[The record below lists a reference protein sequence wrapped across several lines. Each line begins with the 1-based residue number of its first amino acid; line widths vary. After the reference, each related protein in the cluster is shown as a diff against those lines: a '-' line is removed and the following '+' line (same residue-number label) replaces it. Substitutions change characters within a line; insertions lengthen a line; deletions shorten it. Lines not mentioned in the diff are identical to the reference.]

1 MMINHHWSSL
11 IIHHASLTMK
21 HMGLCDNLKIGCS
34 KYIQVPHSIQ
44 WHIIILPIYGV
55 KRHPS
60 FFRQTQMFQ
69 NSKKHVSNNPND
81 KNQGPSWFCDTRFQ
95 KFIRFRHPFSKW
107 SVFQSY
113 GDEQF
118 IAMAMTK
125 FHQVQASSVCL
136 DICFSSL
143 IRCCGSLSVLV
154 RVPQGAPRVPQVP
167 HLDPGRGWGW
177 MNWDE
182 GEWHFLK
189 LDLVDSLALV
199 VERTLHPNHP
209 TVDDR
214 NRVIFF
220 LGGLVWN
227 HEPAM
232 TMTPGKI
239 RADEKWPGSNPTW
252 SSWPVHQQAITGNH
266 RKPSSIVTHHNGS
279 SLNSSLALILK
290 NIL

>member
-1 MMINHHWSSL
+1 MTYHHFAYLWSKTASFIFQTNPIVSKFEKKNMFPTTPMIRIKAQVGFVTHDSRSL
-11 IIHHASLTMK
+11 S
-21 HMGLCDNLKIGCS
+21 GFG
-34 KYIQVPHSIQ
+34 
-44 WHIIILPIYGV
+44 IL
-55 KRHPS
+55 
-60 FFRQTQMFQ
+60 F
-69 NSKKHVSNNPND
+69 PND
-81 KNQGPSWFCDTRFQ
+81 QFSILWRWAVYRHGHDKNSI
-95 KFIRFRHPFSKW
+95 KSRHRVFVWTFASHPW
-107 SVFQSY
+107 SAAAARWAYWS
-113 GDEQF
+113 G
-118 IAMAMTK
+118 
-125 FHQVQASSVCL
+125 CP
-136 DICFSSL
+136 
-143 IRCCGSLSVLV
+143 
-154 RVPQGAPRVPQVP
+154 RVPQGAPRVPQLP

-209 TVDDR
+209 TMDDDR

-266 RKPSSIVTHHNGS
+266 RKPSSIVTHHNQS
-279 SLNSSLALILK
+279 SPNSSMAPILK